1 MIISSA
7 IQNQYKNT
15 EVYLNILS
23 KNVREVVFNYCIK
36 KNFAFIDR
44 IKSIESLSEKIE
56 TGRYAKWS
64 DLDDFYAATI
74 IIPSLNHESEI
85 IGFLRKMFIEVEL
98 RKRGQTK
105 KAPDVFR
112 FDSTRFIGKLKQVGE
127 PTAIGEINF
136 EIQIKT
142 AFEHAWS
149 VATHSM
155 VYKTNNIDWK
165 LLRIAAQLKSSVE
178 QLDMIVSGSKQ
189 LHFFITEHEWP
200 EIKLKKH
207 FLDSTNEFLRNENV
221 PPELKPKDSSRLAE
235 NFYSLFYPLVNN
247 SKTPYKEINRIFKL
261 ASDKANFLGKEK
273 FPRSISLMQYF
284 IGISSELSNMPSNPR
299 YVPLVTFELETIFPK
314 SKEFETKFVI

>member
-1 MIISSA
+1 MIISSS
-7 IQNQYKNT
+7 IQNQFKNT
-15 EVYLNILS
+15 EAYLDVLA
-23 KNVREVVFNYCIK
+23 KNVRNIVFNYCSK
-36 KNFAFIDR
+36 NNFAFIDR
-44 IKSIESLSEKIE
+44 IKTIESLAEKIE
-56 TGRYAKWS
+56 TGRYSKWA

-74 IIPSLNHESEI
+74 IIPSLNYETEI
-85 IGFLRKMFIEVEL
+85 IGFLRKMFHEVEL

-127 PTAIGEINF
+127 PTPISNINF

-189 LHFFITEHEWP
+189 LHSFVTEHEWP
-200 EIKLKKH
+200 EIKLKKY
-207 FLDSTNEFLRNENV
+207 FLDNTNEFLRNVNV
-221 PPELKPKDSSRLAE
+221 PSELKPKDSSRLAE
-235 NFYSLFYPLVNN
+235 NFYSFFQPLISG
-247 SKTPYKEINRIFKL
+247 SKSPYKGISRIFK
-261 ASDKANFLGKEK
+261 AAAEKANLLGKEK

-284 IGISSELSNMPSNPR
+284 IGISSELGYLPTNPK
-299 YVPLVTFELETIFPK
+299 YTPLVTTELETLFPK
-314 SKEFETKFVI
+314 SKDFESKFTI